1 MIFPALNLSRVQ
13 THEKKLKLLFPG
25 GAVAPPDPPFMS
37 AYRPPGL
44 LAGWLACWLAGLL
57 ACWLAGLLAGWLA
70 GWLACLLACWLA
82 SWLAGLLACWLAGL
96 LACWLAGLLACLL
109 AGLLAFWDTSN
120 PKNKFKLFFEILC
133 GKSQEM
139 CAQNRGLGVLTLCR
153 HFQEMSAQSRQI
165 SHFGKMQFPNL
176 DFSRLCADI
185 SRKCLHR
192 VEGRGGQLQNST
204 KSRLLVLKMH
214 QSNFE
219 PVTFDHSRILNTV
232 MTWSTFWRGSQ
243 VWIY

>member
-1 MIFPALNLSRVQ
+1 VPTQRGEQQLTKMMTSQAEELDRKPHTIEVACDIVTQAQLSRVQ
-13 THEKKLKLLFPG
+13 THKNKLKLLFPG

-109 AGLLAFWDTSN
+109 AGLLAF
-120 PKNKFKLFFEILC
+120 
-133 GKSQEM
+133 
-139 CAQNRGLGVLTLCR
+139 
-153 HFQEMSAQSRQI
+153 
-165 SHFGKMQFPNL
+165 
-176 DFSRLCADI
+176 
-185 SRKCLHR
+185 
-192 VEGRGGQLQNST
+192 
-204 KSRLLVLKMH
+204 
-214 QSNFE
+214 
-219 PVTFDHSRILNTV
+219 
-232 MTWSTFWRGSQ
+232 
-243 VWIY
+243 